1 MMKSL
6 IKILIS
12 VLMLFTS
19 LQIFAQDKSIAFG
32 IGGGITQGINEA
44 NSDQLSFGPL
54 FNLYGLYQN
63 GLGKNFTPELSLSYY
78 VNGTSNFGGFN
89 QYKTSYIIPEIR
101 LRYYFP
107 VDWLAKPYIFTGIG
121 AMFYN
126 VQNSPFNTDPKA
138 ELNSTTYSIPLG
150 LGLTYTFYP
159 KWALDFNIYYNFSG
173 TDNLNPVWD
182 NSNDGS
188 IVTRLGIHYTI
199 YEVPN
204 DADGDGLSDVD
215 EAKYGTDPNNPDTD
229 NDGLTDGEEIHE
241 YKTDPKK
248 ADTDNGG
255 INDGIE
261 VKNGAN
267 PLDPDDDI
275 LSIPV
280 GGNLITKN
288 IEFDTGKATLTSS
301 SDKTLNNVLKAMKA
315 APDMELRVTGH
326 TDDTGDRDMNIKLS
340 QERAETVKAWLVA
353 RGISPNRITTRGA
366 GPDEPLVPNT
376 SDENR
381 QKNRRVEFSRGK

>member
-1 MMKSL
+1 MKKTY
-6 IKILIS
+6 IGIIILS
-12 VLMLFTS
+12 VLLLKTNVGLS
-19 LQIFAQDKSIAFG
+19 QDKYFAIG
-32 IGGGITQGINEA
+32 IGGGITQGVNEA
-44 NSDQLSFGPL
+44 KSDQLSFGPL

-63 GLGKNFTPELSLSYY
+63 GLGKNFTPEISFSYY
-78 VNGTSNFGGFN
+78 LNGTSDYGGLY
-89 QYKTSYIIPEIR
+89 QYKTSYVVPEFR

-126 VQNSPFNTDPKA
+126 VQNSPVNTNSGA
-138 ELNSTTYSIPLG
+138 ELNGTTYSVPLG

-159 KWALDFNIYYNFSG
+159 KWALDFNLYYNFSG

-188 IVTRLGIHYTI
+188 IVARLGIHYTI

-204 DADGDGLSDVD
+204 DTDGDGLSDVD
-215 EAKYGTDPNNPDTD
+215 EAKYGTDLNNPDTD
-229 NDGLTDGEEIHE
+229 NDGLTDGEEVNE
-241 YKTDPKK
+241 YKTDPKI
-248 ADTDNGG
+248 ADTDGGG

-280 GGNLITKN
+280 GGKLITKN
-288 IEFDTGKATLTSS
+288 IEFDSGKATLTPS

-381 QKNRRVEFSRGK
+381 QKNRRVEFSRSK